1 MKRKREEYEL
11 LRLLLREENIA
22 RERKYRAAVVN
33 TTTRSRPLQS
43 PLLNGHGSASST
55 EPTGL
60 SAKWKGPMLSA
71 DRVHP
76 KRNYADLVEHNR
88 KSWVHHVDDRKDATV
103 GAGSGCKFVAS
114 SATNRIKN

>member
-1 MKRKREEYEL
+1 
-11 LRLLLREENIA
+11 
-22 RERKYRAAVVN
+22 
-33 TTTRSRPLQS
+33 
-43 PLLNGHGSASST
+43 
-55 EPTGL
+55 
-60 SAKWKGPMLSA
+60 MLSA